1 MFGSQHLPALREV
14 ERQFLSEF
22 DYVREAAN
30 MEAIG
35 SVLNQVWPGIHLVP
49 WRCEDEYSHM
59 FLDDAASSLAEIGLR
74 ATPISGALF
83 SRGVGDG
90 VFTRGQDDRRPPRSA
105 GPGSLHNLPA
115 PLSPMVKCA
124 MRMIEIEPLLL
135 ILTGGDATGYYA

>member
-35 SVLNQVWPGIHLVP
+35 SVLNQVWPGTHLVP
-49 WRCEDEYSHM
+49 WRYEDEYSHM
-59 FLDDAASSLAEIGLR
+59 FVDGAASSLAEISLR

-90 VFTRGQDDRRPPRSA
+90 VFTRGQDD
-105 GPGSLHNLPA
+105 
-115 PLSPMVKCA
+115 
-124 MRMIEIEPLLL
+124 
-135 ILTGGDATGYYA
+135 